1 MQAFM
6 SAPQRAGITKHLEMT
21 LRKSNKKALLAL
33 AMGGFGIGL
42 TEFVIMGIL
51 PDVASG
57 LGVTIPE
64 AGHFIAAYALGV
76 VVGAPLLT
84 ALGGRWPS
92 HKVLWA
98 LMVWFTIFNTLSAF
112 ATDYLSLLVMRFLS
126 GLPHGAFFGIGAVVA
141 GKLAREGK
149 AAQAIATM
157 FAGLTVANVIGVPI
171 GTYLGH
177 HFNWSISFLMV
188 GIIGLLTLLSLYMW
202 MPPLPRSS
210 KNGFGK
216 DLQVFRRMELWA
228 MILLTT
234 IGTGGFFAWY
244 SYIAPLITDV
254 AGWHESMVSYA
265 MILAG
270 LGMVAGNF
278 LGAKM
283 AEKFSPLKAVA
294 VSLSLMITVLL
305 LNAFV
310 AVNPYAVMAMTFIIG
325 VIAFTVA
332 TPIQMAI
339 INTSK
344 GSESLGSSMN
354 QSAFNMGNASGAY
367 FAGLPIA
374 YGYGI
379 TTASMVGALMAAI
392 GLGISFA
399 ILAIRRQR
407 ISSKKELAFNR

>member
-1 MQAFM
+1 
-6 SAPQRAGITKHLEMT
+6 MT
-21 LRKSNKKALLAL
+21 LNKSNKKALIAL
-33 AMGGFGIGL
+33 AIGGFGIGL

-51 PDVASG
+51 PDVASSMG
-57 LGVTIPE
+57 ISIPE

-84 ALGGRWPS
+84 AIGGRWPA
-92 HKVLWA
+92 HKVLWV
-98 LMVWFTIFNTLSAF
+98 LMLWFTVFNTLSAF
-112 ATDYLSLLVMRFLS
+112 ATNYSSLMALRFLS

-149 AAQAIATM
+149 TAQAIATM

-177 HFNWSISFLMV
+177 EYHWSISFILV
-188 GIIGLLTLLSLYMW
+188 GAVGLLTLLSIYLW
-202 MPPLPRSS
+202 IPKLPKSS
-210 KNGFGK
+210 EKGFGQ
-216 DLQVFRRMELWA
+216 DLQVFRRAELWA

-254 AGWHESMVSYA
+254 AGWPENMVGYA

-270 LGMVAGNF
+270 LGMVVGNF

-283 AEKFSPLKAVA
+283 AEKVQPLKAA
-294 VSLSLMITVLL
+294 AISLSLMITVLL
-305 LNAFV
+305 INTMVAF
-310 AVNPYAVMAMTFIIG
+310 NPYAVMTMTFIIG
-325 VIAFTVA
+325 VVAFTVA

-339 INTSK
+339 INTAK

-374 YGYGI
+374 LGYGI
-379 TTASMVGALMAAI
+379 TASSIVGAFMAAI
-392 GLGISFA
+392 GVGIA
-399 ILAIRRQR
+399 LTILILRRQR
-407 ISSKKELAFNR
+407 TTKKEELAFNS

>member
-1 MQAFM
+1 MKV
-6 SAPQRAGITKHLEMT
+6 T
-21 LRKSNKKALLAL
+21 KSNYKALFAL

-57 LGVTIPE
+57 LGISIPE

-92 HKVLWA
+92 HRVLWY
-98 LMVWFTIFNTLSAF
+98 LMVWFTVFNTLSAL
-112 ATDYLSLLVMRFLS
+112 ASGYYSLLVMRFLS

-149 AAQAIATM
+149 AANAIAIM
-157 FAGLTVANVIGVPI
+157 FGGLTIANVIGVPI

-177 HFNWSISFLMV
+177 NFSWNMSFLMV
-188 GIIGLLTLLSLYMW
+188 GVIGLLTLTSIFLW
-202 MPPLPRSS
+202 MPALPKASTHGIS
-210 KNGFGK
+210 K
-216 DLQVFRRMELWA
+216 DLKVFRRPELWA

-254 AGWHESMVSYA
+254 AGWSENMVGYA

-270 LGMVAGNF
+270 LGMVVGNF
-278 LGAKM
+278 IGAKM
-283 AEKFSPLKAVA
+283 AERMVPLRAVA
-294 VSLSLMITVLL
+294 LSLSLMIAVLL
-305 LNAFV
+305 INTLVAF
-310 AVNPYAVMAMTFIIG
+310 NPYAVMTMTFIIG
-325 VIAFTVA
+325 VVAFTVA

-339 INTSK
+339 INTSR
-344 GSESLGSSMN
+344 GAESLGSSMN
-354 QSAFNMGNASGAY
+354 QSAFNMGNASGAF
-367 FAGLPIA
+367 FAGLPIV

-379 TTASMVGALMAAI
+379 TSASMVGALMAATGVLI
-392 GLGISFA
+392 AATL
-399 ILAIRRQR
+399 LVLRRNR
-407 ISSKKELAFNR
+407 AAMKKKLVFQ

>member
-1 MQAFM
+1 M
-6 SAPQRAGITKHLEMT
+6 KLK
-21 LRKSNKKALLAL
+21 KSNNKALIAL

-51 PDVASG
+51 PDVAGS
-57 LGVTIPE
+57 LGITIPE

-92 HKVLWA
+92 HRVLWY
-98 LMVWFTIFNTLSAF
+98 LMVWFTVFNTLSAF
-112 ATDYLSLLVMRFLS
+112 ATDYYSLLALRFLS

-141 GKLAREGK
+141 GKLVQEGK
-149 AAQAIATM
+149 AARAIATM
-157 FAGLTVANVIGVPI
+157 FAGLTVANVIGVPA

-177 HFNWSISFLMV
+177 HLNWSYSFLMV
-188 GIIGLLTLLSLYMW
+188 GVIGLMTLASIYLW
-202 MPPLPRSS
+202 MPRLPRSS
-210 KNGFGK
+210 EKGFGQ
-216 DLQVFRRMELWA
+216 DMQVFRRPELWA

-254 AGWHESMVSYA
+254 AGWPESMVSYA

-270 LGMVAGNF
+270 LGMVVGNF

-283 AEKFSPLKAVA
+283 AEMFAPIKAVGI
-294 VSLSLMITVLL
+294 SLSLMIVSLL
-305 LNAFV
+305 ATAFL
-310 AVNPYAVMAMTFIIG
+310 AFNPYAIMAMTFIIG
-325 VIAFTVA
+325 VVAFTVA

-379 TTASMVGALMAAI
+379 ASASIVGAGMAAVGVVI
-392 GLGISFA
+392 AGS
-399 ILAIRRQR
+399 ILLVQKHRPFK
-407 ISSKKELAFNR
+407 KKELAFNG